1 MFRPVLALI
10 ALACAVSAQSLRQA
24 ILDFQAGR
32 LERAGQTLTAIV
44 REEPDSF
51 EAHFYLG
58 LVCLRDGRLPEA
70 RLLLERAVKLSS
82 GNAPA
87 WKALGLVTANSG
99 DLTGA
104 VPPLSQACR
113 LAPEDPDACYY
124 LARNLYVNGR
134 YDAAQEPFEKAQAA
148 APQEML
154 SKVHRAAALNF
165 EALGRARDA
174 EREFREAVS
183 LNRRNGPADEDP
195 RIDYG
200 AFLFRQGR
208 APEALRPLDQ
218 AAGELFSSS
227 RASMELGRVLLELGR
242 PEAAAAR
249 LERAVGLDSGNWAA
263 RLLLGTAYLRLGR
276 AEEGERQMRLGQEGW
291 ARQHYDSSIVK

>member
-1 MFRPVLALI
+1 MFRPVLALL
-10 ALACAVSAQSLRQA
+10 ALACLAGAQSLRQA
-24 ILDFQAGR
+24 IVDFQAGR
-32 LERAGQTLTAIV
+32 LDKAGQALAAIV
-44 REEPDSF
+44 REKPDSS

-58 LVCLRDGRLPEA
+58 LVYFRSGRLPEA
-70 RLLLERAVKLSS
+70 GPLLERAVKLSP

-124 LARNLYVNGR
+124 LARNLYVLGR
-134 YDAAQEPFEKAQAA
+134 YDAAIEPFEKALAA
-148 APQEML
+148 APEEML
-154 SKVHRAAALNF
+154 SKVHRATALNF

-174 EREFREAVS
+174 ERDFRQAVA
-183 LNRRNGPADEDP
+183 LRRPNGPPGEDP

-200 AFLFRQGR
+200 AFLLRQGR
-208 APEALRPLDQ
+208 APEAVRPLEQ
-218 AAGELFSSS
+218 AAGELSSSS
-227 RASMELGRVLLELGR
+227 RANMELGRVLLDLGR
-242 PEAAAAR
+242 LEAAATR
-249 LERAVGLDSGNWAA
+249 LEKAVRLDAGNWSA

-276 AEEGERQMRLGQEGW
+276 AEDGERELRLGQAGW
-291 ARQHYDSSIVK
+291 ARQHSDSSIVK